1 MSDYFDR
8 VERQIAHRVQ
18 DGVPRTRRS
27 RVTSGY
33 LAVAAAILVVIVVA
47 GVFLAV
53 RGKVGAA
60 PSSPS
65 HSARTL
71 VFTATPADPRAI
83 DETVKLLKERLRTVV
98 LGARVAATAD
108 GVTVTVPHAT
118 PGARN
123 QILALAAPGRLAFY
137 DWEVDVIAPDGKTV
151 AGGLQAHDP
160 TALEIS
166 QGNGGWQPGSAES
179 GGISRQQAVALGR
192 RAATHGS
199 FALLQAMDDD
209 PLHPTSRDAPGARF
223 FVLRG
228 APALTNADVG
238 NPQAI
243 TTNPGEP
250 IVTFELTP
258 GGRRAFRALTAA
270 VARRGA
276 LISGPGETFD
286 QHFAIA
292 VDNKLTTVPFIDFKS
307 YPGGIDGNYGAD
319 IAGDLSI
326 QSAKDLAIL
335 LRYGPLPVN
344 LTATG

>member
-8 VERQIAHRVQ
+8 IERQIARRVQ
-18 DGVPRTRRS
+18 DGVPRTQRP

-33 LAVAAAILVVIVVA
+33 LAVAAGVLGVILVA

-53 RGKVGAA
+53 RSNRSQA
-60 PSSPS
+60 PLSPS
-65 HSARTL
+65 HKSITL
-71 VFTATPADPRAI
+71 VFTASPADPGAI
-83 DETVKLLKERLRTVV
+83 DETVKLLEERLRTVV
-98 LGARVAATAD
+98 PGARVAARPD
-108 GVTVTVPHAT
+108 GVTVTLSHAT

-123 QILALAAPGRLAFY
+123 RILALAAPGRLAIY
-137 DWEVDVIAPDGKTV
+137 DWEADVIAPDGKTV
-151 AGGLQAHDP
+151 VRRLQANDP
-160 TALEIS
+160 TALKIS
-166 QGNGGWQPGSAES
+166 QGTDGWGPGSPES
-179 GGISRQQAVALGR
+179 GGISLHQALALGG
-192 RAATHGS
+192 RAATDGS
-199 FALLQAMDDD
+199 FVLLQAMDDD

-228 APALTNADVG
+228 AAALMNGDVG

-258 GGRRAFRALTAA
+258 AGRRAFQALTATL
-270 VARRGA
+270 ARRGA
-276 LISGPGETFD
+276 QISGPGATFD

-292 VDNKLTTVPFIDFKS
+292 VDNKLVTVPFIDFKS
-307 YPGGIDGNYGAD
+307 YPDGIDGNYGAD

-326 QSAKDLAIL
+326 QSAKDIAVL

-344 LTATG
+344 LRAAG